1 MVFPTS
7 LIKEKNV
14 YNKYIENL
22 QTALYMC
29 DLELSNLKKSRFS
42 FKSPRKNPRKSPRK
56 NPRKSPRKSPRKN
69 PRKNPRKSL

>member
-1 MVFPTS
+1 MVFPVS

-22 QTALYMC
+22 QTSLYWC

-42 FKSPRKNPRKSPRK
+42 FFKSRK
-56 NPRKSPRKSPRKN
+56 KSPRKSRK
-69 PRKNPRKSL
+69 KSPRKSRKKSR